1 MVKYILAVNCGSAS
15 LKFGLYQEDN
25 LLLALHGSVKT
36 GVSGEQHFIVK
47 DQHNAFWANHPLA
60 HSGILP
66 GIQELINWLHSH
78 RTHYP
83 IVAISHRLVQGGL
96 RHRSPEIITPDLLK
110 QIHQLSYLAPDHI
123 PVELQVIKAFQ
134 AGFPDA
140 AQIAC
145 FDTFFHKDMPD
156 YAKYYPLPAIYRE
169 QGLIRYG
176 FHGLSY
182 EYIMEKLLKKSP
194 GFLKKRIIIAHLGS
208 GASMVA
214 VKNGQ
219 SVDTTM
225 GLSPMGG
232 LIMATRS
239 GDLDPGVLLFLLN
252 KGQLTVGKLD
262 ELLSRQSGLKAIAG
276 YSNMEVLV
284 QNQMTDSK
292 AREAIMAFCYAA
304 KKMIGALAAAMGG
317 LDTLVFTGGIG
328 ENSAIIR
335 EYICQDMEF
344 LGIRINQQS
353 NDKRYR
359 TISKT
364 GSMVN
369 VHVLATDETV
379 MMAKHAKA
387 LISKSLIS

>member
-1 MVKYILAVNCGSAS
+1 MVKYILAVNCGSS
-15 LKFGLYQEDN
+15 CLKFSLYKEDN
-25 LLLALHGSVKT
+25 LLLALHGSVKAS
-36 GVSGEQHFIVK
+36 VSGEQHFIVK
-47 DQHNAFWANHPLA
+47 DQHNAFWANHSLA

-66 GIQELINWLHSH
+66 GIRELINWLQSH

-96 RHRSPEIITPDLLK
+96 RHRAPEIITPYLLK
-110 QIHQLSYLAPDHI
+110 QIHQLSYLAPNHI

-194 GFLKKRIIIAHLGS
+194 GFLKKRVIIAHLGS

-214 VKNGQ
+214 VKSGQ

-232 LIMATRS
+232 LIMGTRS

-252 KGQLTVGKLD
+252 KGRLAARELD
-262 ELLSRQSGLKAIAG
+262 ELLSRESGLKAIAG
-276 YSNMEVLV
+276 HSDVEVLV
-284 QNQMTDSK
+284 QNQTTDPK
-292 AREAIMAFCYAA
+292 AREAITAFCYAA
-304 KKMIGALAAAMGG
+304 KKMIGALAAGMGG
-317 LDTLVFTGGIG
+317 LNTLVFTGGIG

-344 LGIRINQQS
+344 LGIHIDRRS
-353 NDKRYR
+353 NDKGHRI
-359 TISKT
+359 ISKT
-364 GSMVN
+364 GSTVN
-369 VHVLATDETV
+369 VHVMATDEAA
-379 MMAKHAKA
+379 MMAKHTKT
-387 LISKSLIS
+387 LISKSQIS